1 VLFAASSTLWSG
13 LRRHWAALLLP
24 PAVFLLAAGV
34 TRQVL
39 RARQGLDTARWEASY
54 QAAGVAGI
62 AGDRDAALAALLDA
76 AAHAPDDAGAHI
88 RLAEGFE
95 HLDQKERA
103 LDHVEQAIRLREV
116 EKPAPWLG
124 LVRAHADAG
133 RLDDAGRILHQE
145 VMPRWPDAA
154 EAHYY
159 EGVLISLGVT
169 GDEGLQRALESFER
183 ALELDADAID
193 ARYQRGVLLARLGR
207 LEEAEA
213 ALRAVVASSPRFG
226 GAYHELVGVLRR
238 RGELEEARRFLETF
252 QRLDA
257 QGRRLRHLETQVSLQ
272 QADAAVFLEMGE
284 LYLELDE
291 PSSAVQTLRRYT
303 RQESA
308 DPGGHRALARAY
320 RSLDMIEDAESEE
333 ELAAALE

>member
-1 VLFAASSTLWSG
+1 
-13 LRRHWAALLLP
+13 
-24 PAVFLLAAGV
+24 
-34 TRQVL
+34 
-39 RARQGLDTARWEASY
+39 
-54 QAAGVAGI
+54 
-62 AGDRDAALAALLDA
+62 
-76 AAHAPDDAGAHI
+76 
-88 RLAEGFE
+88 
-95 HLDQKERA
+95 
-103 LDHVEQAIRLREV
+103 
-116 EKPAPWLG
+116 
-124 LVRAHADAG
+124 
-133 RLDDAGRILHQE
+133 
-145 VMPRWPDAA
+145 
-154 EAHYY
+154 
-159 EGVLISLGVT
+159 
-169 GDEGLQRALESFER
+169 
-183 ALELDADAID
+183 
-193 ARYQRGVLLARLGR
+193 
-207 LEEAEA
+207 
-213 ALRAVVASSPRFG
+213 
-226 GAYHELVGVLRR
+226 VLRR